1 MSFPDFD
8 TNDFN
13 HQDEI
18 QVEEMHPGQ
27 SNNFMKQSAPN
38 DNFFNVQTNADQ
50 GYNWAQNIPTGDD
63 YGNFGIVKNNV
74 IYLGRRRRKKNSG

>member
-1 MSFPDFD
+1 MSFPEFD

-27 SNNFMKQSAPN
+27 PNNFMMHNAPN

-50 GYNWAQNIPTGDD
+50 GYNWAQNVPTGDD
-63 YGNFGIVKNNV
+63 YGHFGIVK
-74 IYLGRRRRKKNSG
+74 K

>member
-13 HQDEI
+13 NQDEI
-18 QVEEMHPGQ
+18 QVEQMHPGQ
-27 SNNFMKQSAPN
+27 PSDNFMINNAPS

-50 GYNWAQNIPTGDD
+50 GYNWAQNVPTGED
-63 YGNFGIVKNNV
+63 YGNFGMVK
-74 IYLGRRRRKKNSG
+74 KF